1 MNIFSKLF
9 KKKNEEETVEAT
21 GKGSVEEFVTLIRVY
36 YQAVMAEQLGITN
49 LNMLADMAL
58 FKRMLKIPTQ
68 NNKLGI
74 AEKSRA
80 RKVLMQ
86 DYGLKEAF
94 FKEIDSSIRK
104 NCKSQNDI
112 KSYFIQ
118 FQGFNSDLFSLLDNL
133 MQWKFRFSMLVKKL
147 LYSQTQ
153 KTIHEILTRSEWKEV
168 SVQKV
173 AWRIRKYHE
182 TLGYSEEWITDFVY
196 NVVLMAKEDAKKQRK
211 ADKNGE

>member
-9 KKKNEEETVEAT
+9 KKKNEEEVAEVT

-36 YQAVMAEQLGITN
+36 YQAVMAEQLGVTN
-49 LNMLADMAL
+49 LNILADMAL

-86 DYGLKEAF
+86 DYGLKESF
-94 FKEIDSSIRK
+94 FKEIDVSVKK

-118 FQGFNSDLFSLLDNL
+118 FQGFNSDLFSVLDNL

-173 AWRIRKYHE
+173 AWRIRKYQE

-211 ADKNGE
+211 ADK